1 MLGRSLVSSTLA
13 HVGIVVDVEDG
24 LKFAY
29 IDFSSQQKRP
39 VFEFP
44 SHTTESSNQPTC
56 MYGGGAIMSRQKLS
70 KNPGANSKCNLKT
83 TTYTLVIQKN
93 RVFRLRFS
101 ALSVGTGFILCVPF

>member
-1 MLGRSLVSSTLA
+1 MKIVVKKVITKAMPGRSLVSSTLA

-56 MYGGGAIMSRQKLS
+56 MYGGG
-70 KNPGANSKCNLKT
+70 
-83 TTYTLVIQKN
+83 YHV
-93 RVFRLRFS
+93 
-101 ALSVGTGFILCVPF
+101 